1 MEKVFMV
8 SKELALRV
16 VEDEFI
22 KRYGE
27 ANNFD
32 SVIFGIKKECAIL
45 VVKGDEKIFAMD
57 FFKGLKE
64 SRKKKEILKKIGEM
78 SDNSASGVGLLF
90 G

>member
-22 KRYGE
+22 RRYGE
-27 ANNFD
+27 ANSFD
-32 SVIFGIKKECAIL
+32 PVVFGMKEEGAVL
-45 VVKGDEKIFAMD
+45 VVKGDEKIFSME

-64 SRKKKEILKKIGEM
+64 SKKKKEILKKIQEM